1 VPTCPH
7 QPQTRARAQ
16 LDADAFP
23 DLVDRFKVD
32 SVPAFLFFL
41 QGQHTDTLLGADAA
55 ALVGKVRQHA
65 LSAAIHTDQLGA
77 AAAAATPQQSLDDR
91 LGELTARAPVMLFM
105 KGSPD
110 APRCGFSRK
119 ICEML
124 QARALARQQ
133 PPPAQL
139 RNPTRARA
147 VRAAGREGALR
158 HV

>member
-1 VPTCPH
+1 M
-7 QPQTRARAQ
+7 
-16 LDADAFP
+16 
-23 DLVDRFKVD
+23 
-32 SVPAFLFFL
+32 
-41 QGQHTDTLLGADAA
+41 
-55 ALVGKVRQHA
+55 
-65 LSAAIHTDQLGA
+65 
-77 AAAAATPQQSLDDR
+77 SLDEATRGKIND
-91 LGELTARAPVMLFM
+91 LIQNNPVMLFM